1 MELSF
6 NEIKDSRQF
15 ELLTSSYF
23 EEAKKQNPHITEVDV
38 KPSGTG
44 ADGGKDI
51 VVTMRIDDSFKIFKR
66 RWLVQCKFYDDA
78 VSPKN
83 LSQDNIP
90 LLIQSYNA
98 DGYLLV
104 CKNDVTNKLVEL
116 FDRLNNECVLKNE
129 YIIWRGD
136 EFLRKIQAHTQLLKD
151 YFKDYYQS
159 INNA

>member
-6 NEIKDSRQF
+6 NEIRDSRQF
-15 ELLTSSYF
+15 ELLTASYF
-23 EEAKKQNPHITEVDV
+23 EEAQKQNPHITKVDA

-51 VVTMRIDDSFKIFKR
+51 IVTIHIDDSITKFER
-66 RWLVQCKFYDDA
+66 RWLVQCKFYKSS

-83 LSQDNIP
+83 LSRDNIP

-98 DGYLLV
+98 NGYLLV
-104 CKNDVTNKLVEL
+104 CKSDVTNKLVEL

-151 YFKDYYQS
+151 YFKDYYQF